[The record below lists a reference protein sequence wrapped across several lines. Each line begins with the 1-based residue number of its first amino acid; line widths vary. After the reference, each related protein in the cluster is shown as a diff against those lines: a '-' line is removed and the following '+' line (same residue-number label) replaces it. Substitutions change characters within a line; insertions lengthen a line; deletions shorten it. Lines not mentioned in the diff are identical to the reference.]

1 MSMHFGIIP
10 VYFITEK
17 TVDVKSTNDG
27 DTVIN
32 ITKPEQA
39 ECFICSVSLN
49 SLTRLEKHKEEKHE
63 NEELFYCDDCGIP
76 KKTSKELRDHQYSHK
91 TSFCPRCEIKIV
103 IKIEVC
109 EKIFYRQYRE
119 VVGADAWL
127 GVGGC
132 CLAVS

>member
-1 MSMHFGIIP
+1 MHVHEEMSRDLVVIP
-10 VYFITEK
+10 IRDGSKNTEAVY
-17 TVDVKSTNDG
+17 STHDG
-27 DTVIN
+27 VTVIN

-49 SLTRLEKHKEEKHE
+49 SLTRLEKHREEKHE
-63 NEELFYCDDCGIP
+63 NEKLFYCDDCGIP

-109 EKIFYRQYRE
+109 EKIFYRRYRE
-119 VVGADAWL
+119 IVRTDA
-127 GVGGC
+127 
-132 CLAVS
+132 